1 MTMRKKV
8 VVEHGEVGE
17 ISRLMGCTRQMVNN
31 SLTYR
36 KDTDLARRIRKMA
49 IMRGGKEV
57 CFGEPKREV
66 KQEVNGN

>member
-1 MTMRKKV
+1 MRKKV

-57 CFGEPKREV
+57 CFGEPKCAVE
-66 KQEVNGN
+66 KEVNNI

>member
-1 MTMRKKV
+1 MTMRKKI

-36 KDTDLARRIRKMA
+36 KDTDLAKRIRKMA
-49 IMRGGKEV
+49 IMRGGQEV
-57 CFGEPKREV
+57 CFGEQKREV
-66 KQEVNGN
+66 KQEVNDN

>member
-1 MTMRKKV
+1 MRKKV

-57 CFGEPKREV
+57 CFVEPKREV
-66 KQEVNGN
+66 KQQVNDN

>member
-1 MTMRKKV
+1 MRKKV

-36 KDTDLARRIRKMA
+36 KDTDLAKRIRKMA
-49 IMRGGKEV
+49 IMRGGQEV
-57 CFGEPKREV
+57 CFGEPKREI
-66 KQEVNGN
+66 KQ

>member
-1 MTMRKKV
+1 MTMRKKI

-31 SLTYR
+31 SLAFR
-36 KDTDLARRIRKMA
+36 KDTDLAKRIRKMA
-49 IMRGGKEV
+49 ILRGGQEV

-66 KQEVNGN
+66 KQQVNDN

>member
-1 MTMRKKV
+1 MRKKV

-49 IMRGGKEV
+49 IMRGGQEV
-57 CFGEPKREV
+57 CFGESKREV
-66 KQEVNGN
+66 KQQVNDI

>member
-1 MTMRKKV
+1 MRKKI

-36 KDTDLARRIRKMA
+36 KDTDLAKRIRKMA
-49 IMRGGKEV
+49 IMRGGQEV
-57 CFGEPKREV
+57 CFGEQKREV
-66 KQEVNGN
+66 KQEVNDN